1 MEVNARSTSTHTS
14 PLAELLLGFGPT
26 LLLVGLFIL
35 LARRAQRGGA
45 GGLGGLG
52 SFGRSQARR
61 IDPARIRVTFADVAG
76 IDEAKAELT
85 EIVDFLRDPAP
96 YQRLGGRMPHGVLLS
111 GPPGTGK
118 TLLARA
124 VAGEAHAAFFSIAA
138 SEFIEAIV
146 GVGAVAGTRPV
157 RQGQGGRAGDRLYR
171 RARRDRPVAPG
182 LGLSPG
188 QTTSASRRSTRS

>member
-1 MEVNARSTSTHTS
+1 M
-14 PLAELLLGFGPT
+14 GFGPT

-52 SFGRSQARR
+52 NFGRSKARR

-85 EIVDFLRDPAP
+85 EIVDFLHDPAP

-124 VAGEAHAAFFSIAA
+124 VAGEAHAGFLDRCL
-138 SEFIEAIV
+138 
-146 GVGAVAGTRPV
+146 GVHRGDRRGRCRAGTRPV

-182 LGLSPG
+182 RDF
-188 QTTSASRRSTRS
+188 SRVQRRARADTRPDPDRDGRL